1 MKRKYASFERGL
13 VLLSAILVALFIAC
27 ATRAD
32 TVVFKNGDVV
42 SGTIKS
48 MAGGKMVV
56 TTAEMGDITVDMADV
71 KTFSTDEPIQLQL
84 SDGTMINQKVTQGAE
99 GTVTTAVGGAIA
111 PQPVPLAEV
120 AKINPPPA
128 TWTGALILNGM
139 LTRGQTISTTFGVV
153 VNADRRT
160 DNDRILLAAGYNF
173 GSQKVNGQESTT
185 VDNWFA
191 RAEYD
196 YFFTQKFY
204 ANIFGR
210 VEKNRIIDLDLRLT
224 PGAGVGYQWVEQ
236 PNLNFNTELGM
247 AWVYQDY
254 TNQPTAQ
261 ENVSARAAYH
271 VDATFFNGQLK
282 LFNDVAVFPSVQNT
296 SDFLM
301 LSDIGGRLLLTKTMF
316 AELRIEWDYN
326 SQPAPSTAR
335 NNTQYTLGVGWTF

>member
-1 MKRKYASFERGL
+1 
-13 VLLSAILVALFIAC
+13 
-27 ATRAD
+27 
-32 TVVFKNGDVV
+32 
-42 SGTIKS
+42 
-48 MAGGKMVV
+48 
-56 TTAEMGDITVDMADV
+56 
-71 KTFSTDEPIQLQL
+71 
-84 SDGTMINQKVTQGAE
+84 
-99 GTVTTAVGGAIA
+99 
-111 PQPVPLAEV
+111 
-120 AKINPPPA
+120 
-128 TWTGALILNGM
+128 
-139 LTRGQTISTTFGVV
+139 
-153 VNADRRT
+153 
-160 DNDRILLAAGYNF
+160 
-173 GSQKVNGQESTT
+173 VNGQESTT